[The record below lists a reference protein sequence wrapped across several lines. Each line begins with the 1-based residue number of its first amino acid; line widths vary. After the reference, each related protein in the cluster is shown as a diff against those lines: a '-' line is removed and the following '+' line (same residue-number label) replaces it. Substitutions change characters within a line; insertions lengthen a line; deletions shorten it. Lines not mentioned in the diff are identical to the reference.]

1 MNQVEYLVNEIKKL
15 PPKLLM
21 EVADYIGYIKKKH
34 MVDEKEINVK
44 DITLASEKSLA
55 KDWNKSEE
63 DEAWQDL

>member
-1 MNQVEYLVNEIKKL
+1 MNQVEYLVNEIKTL

-34 MVDEKEINVK
+34 MVVEKEIIVK

-55 KDWNKSEE
+55 KDWNKSVE
-63 DEAWQDL
+63 DKVWQDL

>member
-1 MNQVEYLVNEIKKL
+1 MNQMKYLFDEIKTL
-15 PPKLLM
+15 PPKLLV

-34 MVDEKEINVK
+34 MIDDKEISVK

-55 KDWNKSEE
+55 KDWSKSVE